1 MNPKF
6 IFPIP
11 TKNSQNSPF
20 DRIQSA
26 PPEGKEDDKKTDQ
39 DLKQFLKSK
48 PINQNPN
55 VTKVLPNIKI
65 PLIVINFQKLNTNSQ
80 TYHLRHPPPHPVP
93 VNPQPEPVK
102 KVVKLSNKSI
112 AFKADNPPINNTSE
126 PVIQN
131 TLPIAIPIEKQVE
144 AKKKLSLKSNSKP
157 FVTPEQPKDQ
167 ISIANVPQINAPSF
181 VPNISQ
187 TTFQNPV
194 TTTTVTPSFIL
205 SEHETKALPKMG
217 GKKQLKPPIHT
228 TRSSGDLPS
237 LQKERTE
244 EALER
249 ANILSAAQKDK
260 FLEAKDTSN
269 LASIVEEVQKIDE
282 SQKKSAQIFA
292 KSEFQK
298 EPEQGNK
305 KEPSHVIL
313 PSPTKKKEETKSE
326 SPVKKPKAEIAKPV
340 EKPTEKPVEKP
351 IEKPIETRKDVV
363 SVDETKKPLEEKEK
377 ATPIPKV
384 EEEESLKPQKEEKLP
399 AKILPTEQPK
409 THYKEL
415 ILGLIQVISFK
426 FLQ

>member
-11 TKNSQNSPF
+11 TKNSHNSPF

-26 PPEGKEDDKKTDQ
+26 PPEGKEDDKKTDH
-39 DLKQFLKSK
+39 DLMKFLKNM

-80 TYHLRHPPPHPVP
+80 TYHLRQPPPHPVP
-93 VNPQPEPVK
+93 VNPQPEHVK
-102 KVVKLSNKSI
+102 KVVKLSNKSL
-112 AFKADNPPINNTSE
+112 AFKGDNPPPPIINISQ
-126 PVIQN
+126 PIIQN
-131 TLPIAIPIEKQVE
+131 TLPIATPIEKQVE
-144 AKKKLSLKSNSKP
+144 TKKKLSLKSNSKP
-157 FVTPEQPKDQ
+157 FETPESSKDP
-167 ISIANVPQINAPSF
+167 ISNVNVPQINAQAF
-181 VPNISQ
+181 VPNTLQ
-187 TTFQNPV
+187 TTLQNPV
-194 TTTTVTPSFIL
+194 TTTPSFIL

-217 GKKQLKPPIHT
+217 GKKPLKPPIHT
-228 TRSSGDLPS
+228 TRSSGDLPG

-249 ANILSAAQKDK
+249 AKILSAAQKDK

-282 SQKKSAQIFA
+282 TQKKPAQIFA
-292 KSEFQK
+292 KSEVQK

-305 KEPSHVIL
+305 KEPSHVNF

-326 SPVKKPKAEIAKPV
+326 SPPKKPKAEIAKPV

-363 SVDETKKPLEEKEK
+363 SIDETKKPLEEKEK
-377 ATPIPKV
+377 ATPNPKK
-384 EEEESLKPQKEEKLP
+384 EEEEETKQSLKPQNEEKPP
-399 AKILPTEQPK
+399 AKIPFPEPPK

-415 ILGLIQVISFK
+415 ILGLIQVYF
-426 FLQ
+426 F